1 MENTDLKYLK
11 KHYGEKFAHLCRELF
26 PTLLETE
33 GLLKKLITDRFPPS
47 RELYKDIIANSLQY
61 DFKNYI
67 FSFVD
72 VEKENKEIITSSP
85 EELLDK
91 AGYKLYPECK
101 TEEEIQS
108 FRKYYAKGEELC
120 TFNGGRL
127 NSCRVWFAVK
137 KNIEEIKRE
146 NFTNP
151 SRQDEYGTSVI
162 SIQFTRRQPMTISI
176 KNRYSHSVNNPD
188 ATYGNNLDNIILGL
202 TEAFVKEY
210 QLSLINDKKQS
221 LELPNYVRATD
232 GKFYKFELKINNIY
246 YCGNN
251 TIIDKG
257 EVKTFDKNKYLVI
270 ENFILDFENKKI
282 YLYDKSIKD
291 SFCESINEIESI
303 KKSIISDNG
312 HLIEITSKES
322 NVIKIVLDK
331 NNNIIDYTNLN
342 LTEIKNNFL
351 YYNKN
356 LKELK
361 LPNLQV
367 LGDFFL
373 NSNH

>member
-33 GLLKKLITDRFPPS
+33 GLLKKLITDRFAFS
-47 RELYKDIIANSLQY
+47 RELYKDIIANSFQD

-72 VEKENKEIITSSP
+72 VEKQNKEIITLSP
-85 EELLDK
+85 EVLLDK

-151 SRQDEYGTSVI
+151 RRQDEYGTSVI

-221 LELPNYVRATD
+221 LELPNEFGVA
-232 GKFYKFELKINNIY
+232 
-246 YCGNN
+246 
-251 TIIDKG
+251 
-257 EVKTFDKNKYLVI
+257 
-270 ENFILDFENKKI
+270 
-282 YLYDKSIKD
+282 
-291 SFCESINEIESI
+291 
-303 KKSIISDNG
+303 
-312 HLIEITSKES
+312 
-322 NVIKIVLDK
+322 
-331 NNNIIDYTNLN
+331 
-342 LTEIKNNFL
+342 
-351 YYNKN
+351 
-356 LKELK
+356 K
-361 LPNLQV
+361 LCT
-367 LGDFFL
+367 G
-373 NSNH
+373 